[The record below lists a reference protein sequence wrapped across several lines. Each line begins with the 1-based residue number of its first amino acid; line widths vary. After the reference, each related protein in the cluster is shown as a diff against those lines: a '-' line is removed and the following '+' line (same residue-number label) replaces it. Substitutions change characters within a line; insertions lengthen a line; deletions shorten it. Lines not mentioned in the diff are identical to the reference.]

1 MGIFS
6 SKPDY
11 SKIRTKKHKAE
22 EKPQAPWVKWV
33 KFGVVTTL
41 YLLFLL
47 WVGSWWGLI
56 VVPFIYDVYITK
68 KIKWTWWKELESPV
82 SRTLMSWVDAIV
94 FALVAVYFV
103 HNFFFQNYK
112 IPSPSLE
119 KTLLTGDYLLVSKL
133 SYGPR
138 IPQTPLTMPLTQH
151 TMPVFNCKS
160 YIEWPQWEYRRVKG
174 FGKVEMGDIVVF
186 NFPAGDTVAVNFPY
200 DLYDH
205 CYEMGLQILSSQGVM
220 LPPSDSLNTE
230 QQMQQYQY
238 IYGLGRQY
246 VDANRSQYGEI
257 IVRPTD
263 RRENYVK
270 RCVGLPGQTLQIKDK
285 YIYVNGRK
293 QPQPELVQFNYRVY
307 ATSPKALTNELCAE
321 LGISD
326 EDRACVM
333 DHTKGMPLTF
343 QAKAALEKTPHVVD
357 SIVEIKDGYFGRL
370 YPLDH
375 DYGWTRDN
383 YGPILIP
390 AKGMTIKLNMDN
402 IAIYERPI
410 RAYEGNELAVKNGK
424 IYINGKVATSY
435 TFKMDYYWMM
445 GDNRHNS
452 ADSRYWGFVPED
464 HIVGK
469 PLFIW
474 LSVSED
480 TNPESSGIRWSRIF
494 KNVSNI
500 K

>member
-112 IPSPSLE
+112 IPSSSLE

-238 IYGLGRQY
+238 SHCTDGCNHPTCHRKSVQYSIERCTRLAEKSTKDTHLYQQDNTRVYHYYQSVDSTLSNHSTQRLRERRTIIALKYSASRELAYSGYYQTSGIADEYGIDTSMIAGFYLLSIHGL
-246 VDANRSQYGEI
+246 VSIARSQVDRIERLFPSPSAKHLGQYSEWEAKQHP
-257 IVRPTD
+257 RPVHLFCQHMA
-263 RRENYVK
+263 NH
-270 RCVGLPGQTLQIKDK
+270 
-285 YIYVNGRK
+285 RK
-293 QPQPELVQFNYRVY
+293 
-307 ATSPKALTNELCAE
+307 
-321 LGISD
+321 
-326 EDRACVM
+326 
-333 DHTKGMPLTF
+333 
-343 QAKAALEKTPHVVD
+343 
-357 SIVEIKDGYFGRL
+357 
-370 YPLDH
+370 
-375 DYGWTRDN
+375 
-383 YGPILIP
+383 IL
-390 AKGMTIKLNMDN
+390 A
-402 IAIYERPI
+402 
-410 RAYEGNELAVKNGK
+410 
-424 IYINGKVATSY
+424 
-435 TFKMDYYWMM
+435 
-445 GDNRHNS
+445 
-452 ADSRYWGFVPED
+452 
-464 HIVGK
+464 
-469 PLFIW
+469 
-474 LSVSED
+474 SVH
-480 TNPESSGIRWSRIF
+480 PP
-494 KNVSNI
+494 
-500 K
+500 